1 MGRAVA
7 GSQSPGRGGVVH
19 GTGRAGILPG
29 MADVVLFEDA
39 GFKNLLPLTYWRS
52 VFELRIG
59 RTIALD
65 WIAQTLGRP
74 IAGIW
79 TRDWIADVASERCA
93 APANEKIKPG
103 DVLVNG
109 RWLPDDPI
117 DFPGPPFVG
126 RANGAVAFI
135 VCDQR
140 LAEQLTPT
148 GLLLK
153 RDLSDKL
160 DNVPVSDVGGRMIRY
175 LWDLVA
181 DLPNRLNAEWHNG
194 EAAVEMDL
202 DARVVVQAR
211 EKVHIGERTEVHPTA
226 TINASGGPVFISH
239 DVSIGA
245 GCVIDGPAYIGP
257 GTRVNPHAWL
267 HGANAIGPVCRVGGE
282 IDGCII
288 MGYSNK
294 QHDGFLGHA
303 YVGSWVNLGA
313 GSNNSDLKNTYGK
326 IRVPI
331 NGVEVDTGLQFFGAI
346 IGDHAKLG
354 INATIGTGAVIG
366 FSACAFTP
374 RALPKFTPSFGWVT
388 DAGLIDG
395 DPMKLLDVADAV
407 TKRRNVE
414 LSDAEIELFHNL
426 PERAKLIE
434 STAR

>member
-1 MGRAVA
+1 
-7 GSQSPGRGGVVH
+7 
-19 GTGRAGILPG
+19 
-29 MADVVLFEDA
+29 MADIVLFEDA
-39 GFKNLLPLTYWRS
+39 GFEALLPLTYWRS
-52 VFELRIG
+52 VFELRLG

-79 TRDWIADVASERCA
+79 TRDWIAAVASERCA

-109 RWLPDDPI
+109 RWLPDGPI
-117 DFPGPPFVG
+117 DIPDPPHVG
-126 RANGAVAFI
+126 RANGSVAYV

-140 LAEQLTPT
+140 LAEQLTPK
-148 GLLLK
+148 GLLSN

-160 DNVPVSDVGGRMIRY
+160 DHVPVADVGGRMIRH

-181 DLPNRLNAEWHNG
+181 DLPNRLNAEWNEA
-194 EAAVEMDL
+194 EAAVEIDL
-202 DARVVVQAR
+202 DPRVVVQAR
-211 EKVHIGERTEVHPTA
+211 ERVRIDERTTVHPTA
-226 TINASGGPVFISH
+226 VIDASGGPVFISH

-245 GCVIDGPAYIGP
+245 GCVIEGPAYIGP
-257 GTRVNPHAWL
+257 GTRINPRAWL
-267 HGANAIGPVCRVGGE
+267 HGANAIGPVCKLGGE

-288 MGYSNK
+288 LGYSNK
-294 QHDGFLGHA
+294 QHNGFLGHA
-303 YVGSWVNLGA
+303 YVGSWVNVGA

-354 INATIGTGAVIG
+354 INSTIPTGAVVG
-366 FSACAFTP
+366 FSASAFSTCV
-374 RALPKFTPSFGWVT
+374 APKFLPSFGWLT
-388 DAGLIDG
+388 DKGLTEG

-414 LSDAEIELFHNL
+414 MSDAEVELFHEL
-426 PERAKLIE
+426 PARAKLIE
-434 STAR
+434 SNAH